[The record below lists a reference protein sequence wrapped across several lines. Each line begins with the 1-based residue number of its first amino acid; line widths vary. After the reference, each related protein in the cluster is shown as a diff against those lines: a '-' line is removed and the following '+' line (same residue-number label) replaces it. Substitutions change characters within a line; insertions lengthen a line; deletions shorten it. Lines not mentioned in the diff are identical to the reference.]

1 MPPRGRGRKRK
12 VGVAPAPAPEPGQ
25 VDDGDKTDDK
35 EEEEEAENNNE
46 EAASSSTKKA
56 RVDSNAVHKEFN
68 QTSVTKLV
76 TTGKK
81 QKEVKVW
88 SSACR
93 HCNHVVPNKKPGHLE
108 SHLFHKHR
116 QVHDMVEAI
125 NDERREEITKSRLPK
140 SSRLDDIVDSYVDWL
155 IDSGQTLDT
164 SESSSF
170 KNFVHAIDPDVEIPG
185 RWAITT
191 RIEKKYNVMKKMM
204 EEFLKDSL
212 RCHLTMDMWSN
223 KNCRDSFIG
232 ITCHLFDPKR
242 KSRKTFRLC
251 LRPFNE
257 RHTSAN
263 IIGKVTE
270 ILDEFGIRHKV
281 NYVCTDNGANIKKA
295 MNDLGELEV
304 VTTGVEPAVVAE
316 AEFGGMVG
324 QVQDEFH
331 PVDPEEVESQE
342 EDVAAYI
349 KKLQA
354 EYDDMITSPRQFN
367 LKRIPCLAHTLQLPI
382 LKMFADE
389 EGVFYD
395 VLKKVNSEDFCKF
408 LFQTFLFCTDP
419 EADREIWT
427 ICCSQAGTS
436 QALPALCHQECCH
449 EVRNMSFLL
458 QTFNC
463 FCSCK
468 MVDRLPDVRPH
479 PRDQQEGRRGHQ
491 PRHWLL
497 WDGGGADIA

>member
-12 VGVAPAPAPEPGQ
+12 VGVAPEPAPEPGQ

-140 SSRLDDIVDSYVDWL
+140 SSRLEDIVDSYVDWL
-155 IDSGQTLDT
+155 IDSCQTLDT

-170 KNFVHAIDPDVEIPG
+170 KNFVHAIDPDVKIPG

-242 KSRKTFRLC
+242 KSRKTFR
-251 LRPFNE
+251 
-257 RHTSAN
+257 
-263 IIGKVTE
+263 
-270 ILDEFGIRHKV
+270 
-281 NYVCTDNGANIKKA
+281 ANIKKA

-354 EYDDMITSPRQFN
+354 EYDDLITSPRQFN
-367 LKRIPCLAHTLQLPI
+367 LKIILCIAHTLQLPI
-382 LKMFADE
+382 QRQE
-389 EGVFYD
+389 EGG
-395 VLKKVNSEDFCKF
+395 E
-408 LFQTFLFCTDP
+408 
-419 EADREIWT
+419 
-427 ICCSQAGTS
+427 
-436 QALPALCHQECCH
+436 H
-449 EVRNMSFLL
+449 L
-458 QTFNC
+458 Q
-463 FCSCK
+463 
-468 MVDRLPDVRPH
+468 LA
-479 PRDQQEGRRGHQ
+479 E
-491 PRHWLL
+491 
-497 WDGGGADIA
+497 